1 MANPGLGDIL
11 SLAHIERMAQ
21 QAKHAA
27 AALPSSVM
35 NSRRLMG
42 LRPQDKDHTLAHRW
56 ARAVLRIAAKW
67 AAY

>member
-35 NSRRLMG
+35 NSRRLMCS
-42 LRPQDKDHTLAHRW
+42 LRPRSASYHI
-56 ARAVLRIAAKW
+56 V
-67 AAY
+67 